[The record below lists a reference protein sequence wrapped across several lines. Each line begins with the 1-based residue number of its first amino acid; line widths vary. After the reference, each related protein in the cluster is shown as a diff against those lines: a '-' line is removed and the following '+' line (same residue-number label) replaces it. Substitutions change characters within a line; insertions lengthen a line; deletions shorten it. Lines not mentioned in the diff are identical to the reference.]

1 MGLFF
6 VPHLTQQHK
15 FYAAFFTNCS
25 YIMVVLTY
33 FTAVVKDVEP
43 SSPPVITL
51 SLENGG
57 RKLHRPVPVHMSR
70 LVEKETEEEEEA
82 KTEEAEVNQNYK
94 QYVKAN
100 PIPQKEDEEPS
111 ERHKKDSSASSHS
124 SSTSRG

>member
-1 MGLFF
+1 
-6 VPHLTQQHK
+6 
-15 FYAAFFTNCS
+15 
-25 YIMVVLTY
+25 MVVLTY

-70 LVEKETEEEEEA
+70 LVEKETEEEEEEEV

-100 PIPQKEDEEPS
+100 PVPRKEEEEPS

>member
-1 MGLFF
+1 MGHKRTPKDVCREATFF
-6 VPHLTQQHK
+6 P
-15 FYAAFFTNCS
+15 NCV

-33 FTAVVKDVEP
+33 FIAVVKDVEP
-43 SSPPVITL
+43 SSPPAITL
-51 SLENGG
+51 NLENGG

-100 PIPQKEDEEPS
+100 PIPQKEDEEPR